1 MESVVSSG
9 AGCVMLLHSSSLSK
23 DLQLSQRETILWEN
37 RTIMALRAKIDE
49 HLLKYLNFY
58 M

>member
-9 AGCVMLLHSSSLSK
+9 AGWVMLLPSSSLSK
-23 DLQLSQRETILWEN
+23 DLQLSQRETVLWEN
-37 RTIMALRAKIDE
+37 VTIMALTAKVDE
-49 HLLKYLNFY
+49 HLLKYLNFS